1 MTAQLNGRT
10 HNDTCDWH
18 NIVIPSHMFSESRIP
33 HAQFSSG
40 VTLARKQKA
49 DGQRWPSTIQTDHR
63 RPVPR
68 LTVLVCR
75 SCGRLYQASP
85 QPCKSRMSSPCQC
98 DTFHPS
104 TVGTRTS
111 AAIACIL
118 CRLSAAMPPQHSVCG
133 WQRRPPEDRIP
144 NFGEQVP
151 EEARQCQPEVS
162 GPPIGACGGAF
173 LVVGLRP

>member
-1 MTAQLNGRT
+1 MTRATGTTFSYLF
-10 HNDTCDWH
+10 
-18 NIVIPSHMFSESRIP
+18 HMFSESRIP

-85 QPCKSRMSSPCQC
+85 QPCKSRMSSPCKC
-98 DTFHPS
+98 YTFHPL

-118 CRLSAAMPPQHSVCG
+118 CRLSAAMPPQHSACD
-133 WQRRPPEDRIP
+133 WQRLPPEAFPLAQWDGTSCTRLLST
-144 NFGEQVP
+144 
-151 EEARQCQPEVS
+151 CD
-162 GPPIGACGGAF
+162 GANLQSKKPYESETCHTAHT
-173 LVVGLRP
+173 LC